1 MILWQEI
8 IGYIGTGLVILSMT
22 MSSLTKLRIFN
33 MAGAV
38 FSTVYALLIT
48 AYPVALLNAVL
59 TAINLYH
66 LIRARREKKAAER
79 SSHETET

>member
-22 MSSLTKLRIFN
+22 MSSLTKLRILN
-33 MAGAV
+33 IAGAI

-48 AYPVALLNAVL
+48 SYPVALLNTVL
-59 TAINLYH
+59 TVINLYH

-79 SSHETET
+79 SSYETED